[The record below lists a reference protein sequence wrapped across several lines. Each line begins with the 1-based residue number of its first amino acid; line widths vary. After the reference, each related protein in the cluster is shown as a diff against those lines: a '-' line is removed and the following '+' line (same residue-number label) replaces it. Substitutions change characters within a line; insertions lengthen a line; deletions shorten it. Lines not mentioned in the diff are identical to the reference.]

1 MSARRPAQGIARSGV
16 IVVDASIAAAWCF
29 EDEVSTFTEAAL
41 DEVVRSGAR
50 VPAVWLVE
58 MANVLVVAERRGRVD
73 AERADR
79 LLESLLALPVMVDD
93 LEPRALGPALVRV
106 ARAQRLTAYDAAYLE
121 LATRAGLPLATRD
134 ATLRA
139 AAGRVGVNLFEG

>member
-1 MSARRPAQGIARSGV
+1 MSSRRPAPGGARSGGLV
-16 IVVDASIAAAWCF
+16 IDASVAAAWCF
-29 EDEVSTFTEAAL
+29 DDAVSPLSEAAL

-58 MANVLVVAERRGRVD
+58 MANVLVIAERRGRVD

-79 LLESLLALPVMVDD
+79 LLENLLALPVIVDD
-93 LEPRALGPALVRV
+93 REPHALSPAVVRV

-121 LATRAGLPLATRD
+121 LAMRTGLPLATRD
-134 ATLRA
+134 ATLGT
-139 AAGRVGVNLFEG
+139 AAGRVGVSLFEG